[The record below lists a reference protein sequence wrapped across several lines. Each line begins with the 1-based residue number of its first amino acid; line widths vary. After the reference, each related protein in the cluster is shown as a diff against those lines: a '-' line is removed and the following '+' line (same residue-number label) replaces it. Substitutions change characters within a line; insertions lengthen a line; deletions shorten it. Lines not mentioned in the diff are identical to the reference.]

1 MSLSNSSS
9 VIKNSQDMM
18 SVCCKEK
25 SNFKLAIWIEQYSK
39 KSSNEM
45 CGNLGVIHIFFIS
58 VIKSHYME
66 CMTW

>member
-39 KSSNEM
+39 KKAAMKCAE
-45 CGNLGVIHIFFIS
+45 I
-58 VIKSHYME
+58 
-66 CMTW
+66 